1 MSSFAI
7 VIDPWLM
14 RGQKFGSALFFLS
27 LFGEASDF
35 EFSSQDQIYETSTLQ
50 IAVFYEDRFTIS

>member
-1 MSSFAI
+1 LADERS
-7 VIDPWLM
+7 
-14 RGQKFGSALFFLS
+14 QKFGSALFFLS

-50 IAVFYEDRFTIS
+50 IAVFYEN